1 MSSERRVESR
11 STRPR
16 RGRRGPEPPP
26 APPVGA
32 PGPAFA
38 GDPSPDQR
46 VSDFLAERFG
56 SRVRDLRLIPL
67 SGDAST
73 RRYYRLIDG
82 DDHSVISLNP
92 EPFHAEQLPFIV
104 IRNLMAGWGLP
115 VLQEDLGDLSLQ
127 EALKEA
133 SPSRREELYRQALD
147 QLVVLQREAARAPQ
161 RAICFQI
168 AFDFEKLS
176 WEMHFFWKHFLEGYR
191 RCDLSVEDRA
201 SMADGFHRLCT
212 EISSWPRV
220 LTHRDFH
227 SRNLMSYGDA
237 LYWID
242 FQDAR
247 MGPAHY
253 DLASLLRDSYVEL
266 DEEFVADHPAQP
278 EGAGHVR
285 LPGNGEGKSRLSAL
299 HPAHAGARAA
309 QPRAV
314 SGAVRTPARP
324 GQASRGTAVDE
335 FHGSN
340 EKYSG

>member
-1 MSSERRVESR
+1 M
-11 STRPR
+11 T
-16 RGRRGPEPPP
+16 
-26 APPVGA
+26 
-32 PGPAFA
+32 
-38 GDPSPDQR
+38 
-46 VSDFLAERFG
+46 
-56 SRVRDLRLIPL
+56 PL

-73 RRYYRLIDG
+73 RRYYRVFDG
-82 DDHSVISLNP
+82 DEHLVISLNP
-92 EPFHAEQLPFIV
+92 EPFDPEQLPFV
-104 IRNLMAGWGLP
+104 VMRNLMAGWGLP
-115 VLQEDLGDLSLQ
+115 VPEIRDVDGARGILLQQDLGDLSLQ

-147 QLVVLQREAARAPQ
+147 QLVVLQREGARAPQ

-191 RCDLSVEDRA
+191 KCDLSVEDRA
-201 SMADGFHRLCT
+201 MISDGFHRLCA

-220 LTHRDFH
+220 VTHRDFH
-227 SRNLMSYGDA
+227 SRNLMSYDDA

-266 DEEFVADHPAQP
+266 DEEFVADLAEEFRQRARARRVARHLPAPLRADVDPAQP

-285 LPGNGEGKSRLSAL
+285 LSGDGEGEPRVSA
-299 HPAHAGARAA
+299 
-309 QPRAV
+309 
-314 SGAVRTPARP
+314 RT
-324 GQASRGTAVDE
+324 SRGRWPMRGGIWRGIRNSAD
-335 FHGSN
+335 
-340 EKYSG
+340 